1 MASLNQVNLI
11 GNITADLELK
21 QTTSGRSVCNFSIGV
36 NRPFV
41 KDKSEGAID
50 VDFINIVCWGKLAD
64 FVCMYFQK
72 GEPIFVRGRIQ
83 NRSWTD
89 SDGQKRYSTE
99 INAEELSFI
108 KSKPQSA
115 PSDSAVNSSEQN

>member
-21 QTTSGRSVCNFSIGV
+21 QTTSGKSVCNFSIGV

-41 KDKSEGAID
+41 KDKNENAVD

-64 FVCMYFQK
+64 FVCAYFQK
-72 GEPIFVRGRIQ
+72 GEPIFVCGRIQ

-89 SDGQKRYSTE
+89 SEGQKRYSTE
-99 INAEELSFI
+99 IVAEELSFI
-108 KSKPQSA
+108 KNKPQA
-115 PSDSAVNSSEQN
+115 AKSDSVSNSQE

>member
-21 QTTSGRSVCNFSIGV
+21 HTTSGRSVCNFSIGV

-41 KDKSEGAID
+41 KEKSEGTID

-64 FVCMYFQK
+64 FVCAYFAK
-72 GEPIFVRGRIQ
+72 GEPIFVSGRIQ

-99 INAEELSFI
+99 INAEQLSFI
-108 KSKPQSA
+108 KSKPQAASA
-115 PSDSAVNSSEQN
+115 DSVTNTPE